1 MLFAVVVMNMVR
13 TWRPNSAQPLTNSIY
28 SSRSPPACQPRPL
41 LLPLFLSLTLTHLL
55 TLSTPSPYLSPYS
68 SPYPTTPHQPQVYL
82 TSETRVR
89 IDEPGINDP
98 PIKLLVTGLN
108 FLILY
113 MLQVP

>member
-13 TWRPNSAQPLTNSIY
+13 TWRPNSAQPLTLY
-28 SSRSPPACQPRPL
+28 TLAVAHPPA
-41 LLPLFLSLTLTHLL
+41 SLDPSSSHC
-55 TLSTPSPYLSPYS
+55 SSPSPSTIS
-68 SPYPTTPHQPQVYL
+68 SPSVHPHYTSRPTLHPTPTTPHQPQVYL

-108 FLILY
+108 FFILY